1 MEKMEQ
7 RTDAWAAARVG
18 KLTASRCDDAL
29 ATTKTG
35 ESAYRRNLR
44 LQILSERL
52 TGLATVI
59 PETPAMRWGTE
70 NEGVARLKF
79 ASVTGLQ
86 VQEDGFVEHPIL
98 KGFGCSPDGLTSDG
112 GLVEIKC
119 PQGPKHIE
127 NFLADKIP
135 KEYIAQLLAQLS
147 CTGRKFVYWVS
158 FHPMFPESS
167 QIKII
172 KFQPSEEELNE
183 FESRIYEFLEEVN
196 EMERK
201 IRGD

>member
-1 MEKMEQ
+1 MEQ
-7 RTDAWAAARVG
+7 RSPEWFAIRIG
-18 KLTASRCDDAL
+18 KLTGSRCDDAL
-29 ATTKTG
+29 ATTKSG
-35 ESAYRRNLR
+35 ESAYRKKLK
-44 LQILSERL
+44 LEILSERL

-59 PETPAMRWGTE
+59 PESPAMRWGTE

-86 VQEDGFVEHPIL
+86 VEEDSFIEHPIL
-98 KGFGCSPDGLTSDG
+98 KDFGCSPDGLTSDG

-135 KEYIAQLLAQLS
+135 KEYIPQLLAQIS

-158 FHPMFPESS
+158 FHPMFPENS

-172 KFQPSEEELNE
+172 KFQPTQEEIDE
-183 FESRIYEFLEEVN
+183 FESQIYEFLEEVN

-201 IRGD
+201 LRGSHN

>member
-1 MEKMEQ
+1 MEQ
-7 RTDAWAAARVG
+7 RSPEWFAIRIG
-18 KLTASRCDDAL
+18 KLTGSRCDDAL
-29 ATTKTG
+29 ATTKSG
-35 ESAYRRNLR
+35 ESAYRKKLK
-44 LQILSERL
+44 LEILSERL

-59 PETPAMRWGTE
+59 PESPAMRWGTE

-86 VQEDGFVEHPIL
+86 VEEDGFLEHPIL
-98 KGFGCSPDGLTSDG
+98 KDFGCSPDGLTSDG

-135 KEYIAQLLAQLS
+135 KEYIPQLLAQIS
-147 CTGRKFVYWVS
+147 CTGRKFVYWCS
-158 FHPMFPESS
+158 FHPMFPENS

-172 KFQPSEEELNE
+172 KFQPTQEEIDE

-196 EMERK
+196 EMEK
-201 IRGD
+201 AIRGD

>member
-1 MEKMEQ
+1 MEQ
-7 RTDAWAAARVG
+7 RSPEWFAIRIG
-18 KLTASRCDDAL
+18 KLTASKCDDAL
-29 ATTKTG
+29 ATTKSG
-35 ESAYRRNLR
+35 ESAYRKKLK
-44 LQILSERL
+44 LEILSERL

-59 PETPAMRWGTE
+59 PESPAMRWGTE

-86 VQEDGFVEHPIL
+86 VEEDSFIEHPIL
-98 KGFGCSPDGLTSDG
+98 KDFGCSPDGLTSDG

-127 NFLADKIP
+127 NFLAEKIP
-135 KEYIAQLLAQLS
+135 KEYIPQLLAQIS

-172 KFQPSEEELNE
+172 KFQPTQEEIDE
-183 FESRIYEFLEEVN
+183 FESQIYEFLEEVN
-196 EMERK
+196 EMERRL
-201 IRGD
+201 RGSHN

>member
-1 MEKMEQ
+1 
-7 RTDAWAAARVG
+7 
-18 KLTASRCDDAL
+18 
-29 ATTKTG
+29 
-35 ESAYRRNLR
+35 
-44 LQILSERL
+44 
-52 TGLATVI
+52 
-59 PETPAMRWGTE
+59 MRWGTE

-86 VQEDGFVEHPIL
+86 VEEDGFLEHAIL
-98 KGFGCSPDGLTSDG
+98 RGFGCSPDGLTSDG

-135 KEYIAQLLAQLS
+135 KEYIPQLLAQLS

-158 FHPMFPESS
+158 FHPMFPENS

-172 KFQPSEEELNE
+172 KFQPTQEEIDE
-183 FESRIYEFLEEVN
+183 FESQIYEFLEEVN
-196 EMERK
+196 EMERRL
-201 IRGD
+201 RGSHN

>member
-1 MEKMEQ
+1 MEQ
-7 RTDAWAAARVG
+7 RSPEWFAIRIG
-18 KLTASRCDDAL
+18 KLTGSRCDDAL
-29 ATTKTG
+29 ATTKSG
-35 ESAYRRNLR
+35 ESAYRKKLK
-44 LQILSERL
+44 LEILSERL

-59 PETPAMRWGTE
+59 PESPAMRWGTE

-86 VQEDGFVEHPIL
+86 VEEDSFIEHPIL
-98 KGFGCSPDGLTSDG
+98 KDFGCSPDGLTSDG

-135 KEYIAQLLAQLS
+135 KEYIPQLLAQIS

-158 FHPMFPESS
+158 FHPMFPERS

-172 KFQPSEEELNE
+172 KFQPTQEEIDE
-183 FESRIYEFLEEVN
+183 FESQIYEFLEEVN
-196 EMERK
+196 EMERRL
-201 IRGD
+201 RGSHN

>member
-1 MEKMEQ
+1 MEQ
-7 RTDAWAAARVG
+7 RSPEWFAIRIG
-18 KLTASRCDDAL
+18 KLTGSRCDDAL
-29 ATTKTG
+29 ATTKSG
-35 ESAYRRNLR
+35 ESAYRKKLK
-44 LQILSERL
+44 LEILSERL

-59 PETPAMRWGTE
+59 PESPAMRWGTE

-86 VQEDGFVEHPIL
+86 VEEDGFLEHPIL
-98 KGFGCSPDGLTSDG
+98 KDFGCSPDGLTSDG

-135 KEYIAQLLAQLS
+135 KEYIPQLLAQIS
-147 CTGRKFVYWVS
+147 CTGRKFVYWCS
-158 FHPMFPESS
+158 FHPMFPENS

-172 KFQPSEEELNE
+172 KFQPTQEEIDE

-196 EMERK
+196 EMEK
-201 IRGD
+201 AIRGA